1 MSAVPFNFSAIDHA
15 MMAGSR
21 LDGDDSDFVWAAQAF
36 AGFRYEF
43 NDRMAVGFG
52 YRFLATGEPRWD
64 AISAGGAGNIG
75 FDNARTHS
83 FLAEFTM
90 KF

>member
-1 MSAVPFNFSAIDHA
+1 M
-15 MMAGSR
+15 G
-21 LDGDDSDFVWAAQAF
+21 
-36 AGFRYEF
+36 
-43 NDRMAVGFG
+43 VGFG

-64 AISAGGAGNIG
+64 ALSVGASGKIG